1 MVCSFNWNIPP
12 SKNPK
17 TAETVATQ
25 YIKAKYGV
33 TPAEFA
39 RQIIAEQTPQEGA
52 TLADAEQH
60 SEKDT
65 IARPPPKHLA
75 LRQQFQA
82 RYNSYVTNFKE
93 GCG

>member
-12 SKNPK
+12 SKNRK
-17 TAETVATQ
+17 TAEAVATQ

-33 TPAEFA
+33 PPAEFA
-39 RQIIAEQTPQEGA
+39 RRIIAEQNSQESATPTES
-52 TLADAEQH
+52 EQY
-60 SEKDT
+60 SEN
-65 IARPPPKHLA
+65 IARPPPKNLA